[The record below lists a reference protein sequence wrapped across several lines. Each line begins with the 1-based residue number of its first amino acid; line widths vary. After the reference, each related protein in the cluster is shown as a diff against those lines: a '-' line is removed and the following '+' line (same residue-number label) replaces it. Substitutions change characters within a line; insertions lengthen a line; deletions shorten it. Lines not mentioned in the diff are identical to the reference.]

1 VPLHQA
7 LAAVLCLVFIGLAVL
22 HFYWASGGRL
32 GAHGAVPIV
41 DDRALF
47 TPGPSASAAVGLAL
61 IAAAIIA
68 ALRGGLLT
76 LDLPARFIQLG
87 NWVLVLAFTV
97 RAVGDF
103 RYVGFFKRVRGT
115 IFARRDS
122 LFYSPI
128 CALIS
133 VLAAS
138 LAVLAP

>member
-1 VPLHQA
+1 MPLHQI
-7 LAAVLCLVFIGLAVL
+7 LAAVLCLVFGALAAL
-22 HFYWASGGRL
+22 HFYWAGGGRL
-32 GAHGAVPIV
+32 AAHGAVPIV

-47 TPGPSASAAVGLAL
+47 TPGPLASAAVGLAL
-61 IAAAIIA
+61 IAAAIIS
-68 ALRGGLLT
+68 ALRGGVLT
-76 LDLPARFIQLG
+76 LDVPAWFVQLG
-87 NWVLVLAFTV
+87 TWVLVVVFAV

-122 LFYSPI
+122 LFYSPL

-133 VLAAS
+133 VLAAG